1 MVALRKSVLLGGRFL
16 MDDVRA
22 RLESGFAV
30 RVLPNSESECD
41 AFLAQHGRDFEGAIA
56 TSASGEMMD
65 ETPNLKIIACYGVGY
80 DGIDAD
86 AAARRGI
93 WVSNTPDVLNDDVA
107 DLAIGLML
115 AVVRRIPAAQC
126 FAKDE
131 WSSGG
136 SFPLTDR
143 LTGRRLGMLG
153 MGRIGGAIVRRALGF
168 GMEISY
174 HATAPKPDSP
184 HRWAENPVALARECD
199 VLCAA
204 APATPQTR
212 GIVNAEVLQALGKN
226 QGEGYFVNIG
236 RGALVD
242 EEALVSALA
251 NKVVAGAALDV
262 FENEPHIPDALK
274 HMDNVVLSPHQASA
288 TKHTRRAMGMLAVEN
303 VEAVL
308 KGLPPK
314 TPVNHPDNPR

>member
-1 MVALRKSVLLGGRFL
+1 MAALRKSVLLGGGFL
-16 MDDVRA
+16 MDEVRA
-22 RLESGFAV
+22 RLESGCDT
-30 RVLPNSESECD
+30 RVLPDSEGERD
-41 AFLAQHGRDFEGAIA
+41 AFLARHGGEFEGAIA

-126 FAKDE
+126 FAKHE

-153 MGRIGGAIVRRALGF
+153 MGRIGGAIVRRGAGVWDGNILSRNRSQAGF
-168 GMEISY
+168 AASVGRKSRR
-174 HATAPKPDSP
+174 AC
-184 HRWAENPVALARECD
+184 ARVRCSLRRRARD
-199 VLCAA
+199 AA
-204 APATPQTR
+204 NARNRQRRGFAGAGEESRR
-212 GIVNAEVLQALGKN
+212 GIL
-226 QGEGYFVNIG
+226 
-236 RGALVD
+236 R
-242 EEALVSALA
+242 
-251 NKVVAGAALDV
+251 
-262 FENEPHIPDALK
+262 
-274 HMDNVVLSPHQASA
+274 
-288 TKHTRRAMGMLAVEN
+288 
-303 VEAVL
+303 
-308 KGLPPK
+308 
-314 TPVNHPDNPR
+314 